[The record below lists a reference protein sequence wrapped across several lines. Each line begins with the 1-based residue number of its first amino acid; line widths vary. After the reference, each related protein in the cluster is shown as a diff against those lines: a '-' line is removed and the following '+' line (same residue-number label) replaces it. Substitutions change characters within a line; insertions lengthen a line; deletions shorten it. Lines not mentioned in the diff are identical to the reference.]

1 VKRIAWLVALT
12 LTLSAPLLSAGQL
25 TPEEKRTLQL
35 KPGVVLVVVTFK
47 TTWTLEVLPKPIEL
61 THTETGTGFLYRP
74 DGYLV
79 TNGHVVADANIRD
92 VQALSALQNQIKQEF
107 ADAVQKGILFK
118 YIEQQIGRALTDKEK
133 AAVLKSKYS
142 LSMTKPTLDV
152 ILANGKDFPGDILQY
167 NPPLPQGKDVAV
179 VKIGGANLPTVPL
192 GNSDEVRVQDTVMV
206 IGYPGLASSWGGSQL
221 VSQESS
227 LVPSAT
233 NGHISAVKTALTGT
247 PILQSDVAITHG
259 NSGGPAFNAAG
270 QVIGIA
276 TWGEEVQG
284 FNFLVPINTAL
295 EFVRQA
301 GSAPAS
307 GEFDQ
312 HWFKALDLFDA
323 GKCNESKVE
332 FGNVL
337 EFMPNLPDAQQYLRA
352 SVQCWDSKNFLE
364 RFMITSGWVVY
375 VVIGIVILAG
385 AILALRRR
393 PAPALARV
401 GGGGGAVVGAEVVSP
416 GALPPVGERTFGSIQ
431 VTGGPLAGKTFKL
444 TKEGV
449 LIGRG
454 PKCQLVLQDD
464 TVSTEH
470 AWIVPVSEG
479 VVVIDRGSSNG
490 TYVNSVDS
498 PRVSKVGLRNGD
510 RIFIGKKGANVITY
524 FSS

>member
-1 VKRIAWLVALT
+1 MKRIAWLVALT
-12 LTLSAPLLSAGQL
+12 LTLSAPLLSAGQM
-25 TPEEKRTLQL
+25 TPAEKRTLEV
-35 KPGVVLVVVTFK
+35 KPAVVLVIVTFK
-47 TTWTLEVLPKPIEL
+47 TTWTIEVLPKPIEL

-92 VQALSALQNQIKQEF
+92 VQAMSALQTQIKQEF

-133 AAVLKSKYS
+133 EAVLKSKYS

-152 ILANGKDFPGDILQY
+152 ILANGKDLPGDILQY
-167 NPPLPQGKDVAV
+167 NPPLPEGKDVAV
-179 VKIGGANLPTVPL
+179 VKIGATNLPTVTL
-192 GNSDEVRVQDTVMV
+192 GNSDQARVQDTVMV
-206 IGYPGLASSWGGSQL
+206 VGFPGLASAWGGSQL
-221 VSQESS
+221 VSQESN

-233 NGHISAVKTALTGT
+233 NGHISAIKKALTGT

-259 NSGGPAFNAAG
+259 NSGGPAFDAAS

-301 GSAPAS
+301 GAAPEA

-312 HWFKALDLFDA
+312 HWVKALDLFDA
-323 GKCNESKVE
+323 GKCNESMVE

-337 EFMPNLPDAQQYLRA
+337 EFMPNLPDAEQYRQA
-352 SVQCWDSKNFLE
+352 SVQCWDSKNFVQ
-364 RFMITSGWVVY
+364 RFMITSSWVVY
-375 VVIGIVILAG
+375 AVIGMVILAG

-393 PAPALARV
+393 PAPAPAHA
-401 GGGGGAVVGAEVVSP
+401 GAGGAVVGVEAVPP
-416 GALPPVGERTFGSIQ
+416 GALPPGGERAFGSIQ
-431 VTGGPLAGKTFKL
+431 VTGGPLAGKSFKL

-449 LIGRG
+449 LIGRS

-498 PRVSKVGLRNGD
+498 PRISKVGLRNGD
-510 RIFIGKKGANVITY
+510 RVFIGKKSTNVITY

>member
-1 VKRIAWLVALT
+1 VKRIAWLVALA
-12 LTLSAPLLSAGQL
+12 LTLSAPLLSGGQL
-25 TPEEKRTLQL
+25 SPDQKRTLQQ
-35 KPGVVLVVVTFK
+35 KPGVVLVLVTFK

-79 TNGHVVADANIRD
+79 TNGHVVADANLRD
-92 VQALSALQNQIKQEF
+92 VQALNALQAKIKQEF
-107 ADAVQKGILFK
+107 ADAVQKGVLFK

-133 AAVLKSKYS
+133 EAVLKSKYS

-152 ILANGKDFPGDILQY
+152 ILANGKAYPGDILQY
-167 NPPLPQGKDVAV
+167 NPPLPEGKDVAV
-179 VKIGGANLPTVPL
+179 VKIGGSNLPTVSL
-192 GNSDEVRVQDTVMV
+192 GNSDEVRVQDTVVV
-206 IGYPGLASSWGGSQL
+206 IGFPGLASAWGGSQL
-221 VSQESS
+221 VSQESN
-227 LVPSAT
+227 LVPSVT

-247 PILQSDVAITHG
+247 PVLQSDVAITHG

-284 FNFLVPINTAL
+284 FNFLVPINTAM

-312 HWFKALDLFDA
+312 HWFRALDLFDV

-332 FGNVL
+332 FGNAL
-337 EFMPNLPDAQQYLRA
+337 EMMPGLPDAMQYRQA
-352 SVQCWDSKNFLE
+352 SVQCWDSKNFFE

-375 VVIGIVILAG
+375 VAIGLVILAG
-385 AILALRRR
+385 AILALRLR
-393 PAPALARV
+393 PVPATAPARA
-401 GGGGGAVVGAEVVSP
+401 GAVVSAEAVSP
-416 GALPPVGERTFGSIQ
+416 GALPPFAERGFGSIQ
-431 VTGGPLAGKTFKL
+431 VTAGPLSGKIFKL

-449 LIGRG
+449 MIGRS

-464 TVSTEH
+464 TVSSEH

-498 PRVSKVGLRNGD
+498 PRVSKVSLRNGD
-510 RIFIGKKGANVITY
+510 RIFLGKKGTNVITY
-524 FSS
+524 FTS